1 MVSARVVLVRHG
13 KPDGTWG
20 RDPDPGLDARG
31 HEQARAVA
39 DALTSTGPL
48 PLMVSPLRRTLET
61 AAPLAARWRVEP
73 VIEAGVGE
81 LVAPPNPSPD
91 HASWLQSLM
100 AGLGVDHPE
109 VMAPFRNRVLS
120 AIRTI
125 TTDTVVVTH
134 FLAINAVVGAATNDD
149 RVVCFAPGHCSRT
162 VVEVSDGDL
171 TLVQLGESGSG
182 VARV

>member
-1 MVSARVVLVRHG
+1 MSARVVLVRHG

-31 HEQARAVA
+31 HEQARVVA
-39 DALTSTGPL
+39 DVLGSTGPL
-48 PLMVSPLRRTLET
+48 PLVVSPLRRTLET
-61 AAPLAARWRVEP
+61 AAPLAERWGVEV

-100 AGLGVDHPE
+100 AGRGVDAPD
-109 VMAPFRNRVLS
+109 VMTPFRNRVLS

-134 FLAINAVVGAATNDD
+134 FLAINAAVGAATNDD

-162 VVEVSDGDL
+162 VIEITDGEL
-171 TLVQLGESGSG
+171 TLVELGEPGSG